1 MKQTEL
7 ADSDS
12 TCAANHHNPTE
23 PNQYKTFSD
32 SHRPSKG
39 FLDGLHRDFK
49 DCFQLK
55 GRNVRDLTQFRDGRG
70 DRCNSSSNWIH
81 PVELQD
87 NCHNLHRHQDRGEEG
102 VLPPFA
108 QSLPGHPIPHGLLGE
123 DILHPLLLQTLRTP
137 QTTPSQSLPA
147 FFWSRPLSSSLQN

>member
-1 MKQTEL
+1 MIQLVLQTITIL
-7 ADSDS
+7 LS
-12 TCAANHHNPTE
+12 PT
-23 PNQYKTFSD
+23 NTRHSAT
-32 SHRPSKG
+32 HT
-39 FLDGLHRDFK
+39 GLQKVSETDFK

-55 GRNVRDLTQFRDGRG
+55 GRNVRDLTQFGDGRG
-70 DRCNSSSNWIH
+70 DRCNSSPNWIH

-87 NCHNLHRHQDRGEEG
+87 NCHNLHRHQDQGEEG